1 MAIVR
6 KHTPGTFCWLDL
18 GTIDAG
24 KAKHFYTT
32 LFGWETQDVSI
43 GDNSSYTM
51 LKLQGQAAAGLYELS
66 AEMKARG
73 TPAHWLLYIAVESAD
88 EIAAKVTRSGGTIMG
103 GPYDVM
109 DVGRMVLLRD
119 PQGAAVAAWQPKS
132 HLGAGIIDE
141 IGSLCW
147 SELNTSDS
155 LGAEKFYTGV
165 FGWGVRTNPMGA
177 GTYAEWLSGGKSAA
191 GMMQILPEWGPVP
204 PHWLA
209 YLRVASCE
217 ETVAKAVAMGAKSL
231 VPPMDVPKVGRFA
244 IIEDPQGAVFA
255 VIALNPA

>member
-1 MAIVR
+1 MSIIQ

-18 GTIDAG
+18 GTTDTG
-24 KAKHFYTT
+24 KAKHFYTI
-32 LFGWETQDVSI
+32 LFGWEAQDVPM
-43 GDNSSYTM
+43 GDNSFYTM
-51 LKLQGQAAAGLYELS
+51 LNLQGQAAAALYELS
-66 AEMKARG
+66 PEMKARG
-73 TPAHWLLYIAVESAD
+73 IPARWLLYIAVESAD
-88 EIAAKVTRSGGTIMG
+88 EIAAKVPRFGGSIMG

-109 DVGRMVLLRD
+109 DVGRMVLLGD

-132 HLGAGIIDE
+132 HLGVGIIDE

-155 LGAEKFYTGV
+155 LGAEKFYTSV
-165 FGWGVRTNPMGA
+165 FGWGVKTSPMGA
-177 GTYAEWLSGGKSAA
+177 GTYTEWLSGGKSAA

-209 YLRVASCE
+209 YFRVANCE
-217 ETVAKAVAMGAKSL
+217 ETMAKAVAMGAKSL
-231 VPPMDVPKVGRFA
+231 VRPMDIPKVGRFA
-244 IIEDPQGAVFA
+244 LIQDPQGAVFA